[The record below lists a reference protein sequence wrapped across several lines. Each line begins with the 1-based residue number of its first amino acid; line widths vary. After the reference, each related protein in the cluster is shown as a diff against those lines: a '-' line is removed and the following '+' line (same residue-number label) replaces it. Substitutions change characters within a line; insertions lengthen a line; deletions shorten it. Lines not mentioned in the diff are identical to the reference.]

1 MDELLHQ
8 PHYRLRHHRPMAMA
22 SRAAQF
28 SAFAALT
35 GYDEDI
41 AEAGRLTD
49 PRAEMSEDALAEL
62 DAAFQWMLRH
72 ACEQPYV
79 ILTCFRQDARK
90 QGGQYVQYAGNF
102 RFYEQ
107 ETNRVYLTDGTVIPA
122 KSICTVRRAGA
133 GDSLRGR

>member
-1 MDELLHQ
+1 MEDLLHCQ
-8 PHYRLRHHRPMAMA
+8 HYRLRHHRPMPMA

-41 AEAGRLTD
+41 AEAARLTD

-62 DAAFQWMLRH
+62 DAGFQWLLRH
-72 ACEQPYV
+72 ADEQPYI
-79 ILTCFRQDARK
+79 ILTCFRQDQRK

-107 ETNRVYLTDGTVIPA
+107 ETDRVYLTDGTVIPA
-122 KSICTVRRAGA
+122 NTICAVG
-133 GDSLRGR
+133 